1 MYLGSAYC
9 YTRLPWVLVER
20 LLCAVLERAC
30 CLLYQGI
37 CVREGM
43 RYRECKQRVCC
54 TRREHLCLDAVEGYV
69 REAGS
74 ELLPVVVCGKRV
86 WQRTGSDRGVLLA
99 QCIDH
104 GVAQEPS
111 TGRDHAPLRRAWG
124 GRGEKVGRPS
134 VAARALDMRQDFL
147 CPMRHGHALS
157 EQCDVRR

>member
-20 LLCAVLERAC
+20 LLRAVLERAR
-30 CLLYQGI
+30 CLLDQGI
-37 CVREGM
+37 CVRKGM
-43 RYRECKQRVCC
+43 RYRESKERVCC
-54 TRREHLCLDAVEGYV
+54 MRRKYLCLDAVERYV
-69 REAGS
+69 CEAGS
-74 ELLPVVVCGKRV
+74 ELFPVVVCGKRA
-86 WQRTGSDRGVLLA
+86 WQRTGSDRGMLLA

-111 TGRDHAPLRRAWG
+111 TGRDHAPLGRAG
-124 GRGEKVGRPS
+124 GRRGQEVGRPS

-147 CPMRHGHALS
+147 CSTRHGYALS